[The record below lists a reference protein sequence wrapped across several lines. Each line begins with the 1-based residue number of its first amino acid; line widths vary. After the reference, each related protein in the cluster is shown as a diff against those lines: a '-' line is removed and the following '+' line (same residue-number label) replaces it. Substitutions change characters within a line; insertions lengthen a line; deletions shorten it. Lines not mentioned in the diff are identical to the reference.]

1 MMALAATY
9 PQISTQLHYTQ
20 VPAVEMHTP
29 EAAALPQAL
38 GGHPV
43 PSVPSSFAVP
53 HGPPPGSASPAQLDP
68 LPPGDAA
75 GLHWTVLPAL
85 PAPNLGE
92 MRSQAAGGCVTVLG
106 IIAACVGG
114 THGSVAAGMDGVL
127 AMVFLVAIWVEAAV
141 AL

>member
-9 PQISTQLHYTQ
+9 PQISTQLQYTQ
-20 VPAVEMHTP
+20 VPAVEMHTRTA
-29 EAAALPQAL
+29 ELPTF
-38 GGHPV
+38 
-43 PSVPSSFAVP
+43 PSSLAVP
-53 HGPPPGSASPAQLDP
+53 HGPPPAPASPAQLDP
-68 LPPGDAA
+68 LTPGDAA

-85 PAPNLGE
+85 PPPNLRE
-92 MRSQAAGGCVTVLG
+92 MRLQAAGGCATVLG